1 MANEADNGAADRSEG
16 LPIIGRGESVFETAA
31 ITGRLIRLEGP
42 DEVLDLLDRG
52 PEGHVVLI
60 RDAGATF
67 LAPLY
72 HDLAGVSCTG
82 GTLRSHIGIVT
93 RDFRLPCIMACEFS
107 TEPADDCAFTLK
119 FSLSFIGS

>member
-1 MANEADNGAADRSEG
+1 MANATDDDGNRLRIVGTG
-16 LPIIGRGESVFETAA
+16 QSVFEAGPVS
-31 ITGRLIRLEGP
+31 GRLVKLEGP
-42 DEVLDLLDRG
+42 DDVLDLLDRG

-72 HDLAGVSCTG
+72 HDLTAVICTG

-93 RDFRLPCIMACEFS
+93 RDFRLPCIMACEFE
-107 TEPADDCAFTLK
+107 TDPADDQVVEVDCSDTK
-119 FSLSFIGS
+119 GVVRG